1 AVGQEVVQHIVDAI
15 RFFLLAYH
23 DAVSSSIGILD
34 RLHKILISL
43 YNPKF
48 CAPGAVILATA
59 SYPGRETLHPAQ
71 GFFPV
76 LLQVSATGSETRLLA
91 FRR

>member
-43 YNPKF
+43 TLGQQWLED
-48 CAPGAVILATA
+48 APPPGSSIRVSGTARIMAT
-59 SYPGRETLHPAQ
+59 E
-71 GFFPV
+71 
-76 LLQVSATGSETRLLA
+76 E
-91 FRR
+91 

>member
-43 YNPKF
+43 AWHSP
-48 CAPGAVILATA
+48 APPILHD
-59 SYPGRETLHPAQ
+59 EFLIE
-71 GFFPV
+71 V
-76 LLQVSATGSETRLLA
+76 CCGSFGVTS
-91 FRR
+91 RR